1 MKYRC
6 ASCAAEQWRGLFPKQ
21 VFDWRY
27 PVFHGIALGV
37 CGTSTELLFR
47 WFGYTTSGWVNGLA
61 SLGVCA
67 VLMAGF
73 YCVALIA
80 EGVVIYNRRCREC
93 GQRGLD
99 LDP

>member
-6 ASCAAEQWRGLFPKQ
+6 ASCAAEQWRGLFPEQ

-27 PVFHGIALGV
+27 VFFHGFALGT
-37 CGTSTELLFR
+37 CGTATELLFR
-47 WFGYTTSGWVNGLA
+47 WFGHTTSGWVNGLA

-67 VLMAGF
+67 ALLSCL
-73 YCVALIA
+73 YSVALIA
-80 EGVVIYNRRCREC
+80 EAVLVYNRRCREC

-99 LDP
+99 FDA